1 MQIIGKE
8 IHDATLGFTTRTYP
22 GSVLD
27 MCAAPGGFLAT
38 AMNLNP
44 DAEAVA
50 FSLPHSDG
58 GYYVLL
64 KGDKKDCVKF
74 LDITMLAADMGVTD
88 IPENRPDAGRFLPRQ
103 LSETQLFDLV
113 ICDGHVL
120 RTHSRAPYRE
130 TREPAR
136 LKTSQLA
143 LGLEHIRP
151 GGTVIVLFHKLE
163 CWDTVCYLRR
173 FTKFSS
179 VQLYKPTK
187 GHTQRSSFYMVA
199 TDVKCQDP
207 EAILAIEHWKALWRA
222 ATFGTDEEFA
232 EALREG
238 EPSAKELLE
247 EFSSELVRHGR
258 KVWETQANALA
269 EAPYIKNSNNVNLS

>member
-1 MQIIGKE
+1 MQRIGND
-8 IHDATLGFTTRTYP
+8 IHHATRGFTIRTYP

-38 AMNLNP
+38 AMKLNP
-44 DAEAVA
+44 EAEVVA

-64 KGDKKDCVKF
+64 DRDKKGCVKF

-88 IPENRPDAGRFLPRQ
+88 IPEKHPDAGRFLPRQ

-120 RTHSRAPYRE
+120 RTHTRAPYRE

-136 LKTSQLA
+136 LKTTQLA

-151 GGTVIVLFHKLE
+151 GGTMIVLFHKLGY
-163 CWDTVCYLRR
+163 WDTVCYLRR
-173 FTKFSS
+173 FAKFSS
-179 VQLYKPTK
+179 VQLYKPTE

-207 EAILAIEHWKALWRA
+207 EAILAIEDWKALWRA
-222 ATFGTDEEFA
+222 ATFGTEKDFA

-238 EPSAKELLE
+238 EPSAEELLE
-247 EFSSELVRHGR
+247 EFGSELVKHGK

-269 EAPYIKNSNNVNLS
+269 QASYIKNPNNVNLS